1 MSISVVSGFGPN
13 LNVEMRPIALFIVL
27 RSSIGLPQCPI
38 RRVCGSLLLVSPTG
52 EIWQDPSPILVQ
64 VRTLRAST
72 SRSKTPSSACS
83 PKFRSCSLESA
94 APDDSLHRV
103 FCTTNAEVALR
114 DALFSENHCCEYD
127 TLRSHAVANTKR
139 EPDMPVTNLTYF
151 Q

>member
-13 LNVEMRPIALFIVL
+13 LDVEMRPIVLFIIL
-27 RSSIGLPQCPI
+27 RSSMGYLNVRFAAYSARFFLSRQLARSGRTRRPSLCKFVRCALRPLGVRPI
-38 RRVCGSLLLVSPTG
+38 VGVESEVSFLFTGINCSRR
-52 EIWQDPSPILVQ
+52 
-64 VRTLRAST
+64 
-72 SRSKTPSSACS
+72 
-83 PKFRSCSLESA
+83 F
-94 APDDSLHRV
+94 APPC